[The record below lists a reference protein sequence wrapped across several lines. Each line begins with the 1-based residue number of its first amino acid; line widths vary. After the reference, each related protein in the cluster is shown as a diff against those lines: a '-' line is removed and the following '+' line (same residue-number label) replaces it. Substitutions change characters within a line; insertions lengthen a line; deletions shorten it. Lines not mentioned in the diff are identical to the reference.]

1 MKRHELINKL
11 IQDNGFK
18 TYLEIGLGDGRN
30 FAKIKCEQKA
40 GVDPNAAG
48 VGIMQEFSVAVI
60 SEESD
65 YFFKYAADH
74 KFDII
79 FIDGL
84 HTAEQVERDI
94 VNSWNCLNKG
104 GIILLHDINPPTKE
118 SQMVPKVS
126 SPWKGD
132 VWRAFGGFMAKYVKV
147 QAYTTLDDTG
157 IGWIHKSRHKVEL
170 GFIDSETT
178 YEKFDSMRDYYLNI
192 RR

>member
-30 FAKIKCEQKA
+30 FAKIKCEQKV
-40 GVDPNAAG
+40 GVDPNADG
-48 VGIMQEFSVAVI
+48 VWDKDVI
-60 SEESD
+60 ITMESD
-65 YFFKYAADH
+65 EFFQYDNQR
-74 KFDII
+74 FDLI

-170 GFIDSETT
+170 GFIDHETT

>member
-11 IQDNGFK
+11 IQDHGFK

-30 FAKIKCEQKA
+30 FAKIKCEQKV
-40 GVDPNAAG
+40 GVDPNADG
-48 VGIMQEFSVAVI
+48 VWDKDVI
-60 SEESD
+60 ITIESD
-65 YFFKYAADH
+65 EFFQYDNH

-84 HTAEQVERDI
+84 HTAEQVEKDI

-132 VWRAFGGFMAKYVKV
+132 VWRAFVGFMAKYTKIN
-147 QAYTTLDDTG
+147 AYTTLDDTG

-170 GFIDSETT
+170 GFIDHDTT
-178 YEKFDSMRDYYLNI
+178 YEKFDSMRDGYLDI
-192 RR
+192 TK

>member
-11 IQDNGFK
+11 IQDHGFK

-30 FAKIKCEQKA
+30 FAKIKCEQKV

-48 VGIMQEFSVAVI
+48 VIDNNVWSMY
-60 SEESD
+60 SD
-65 YFFKYAADH
+65 DFFH
-74 KFDII
+74 GTGPNQFDLI

-132 VWRAFGGFMAKYVKV
+132 VWRAFGGFMAKYTKIN
-147 QAYTTLDDTG
+147 AYTTLDDTG

-170 GFIDSETT
+170 GFIDHDTT
-178 YEKFDSMRDYYLNI
+178 YEKFDSMRDGYLDI
-192 RR
+192 TK